1 VQYYLGVFATQE
13 QAAEE
18 YRIAAKRLGKFDNR
32 EYSDTFTEET
42 RYQHHVLS
50 NSEQSSNSCS
60 SSNEPD
66 FITTSGSSP
75 GLSDTSTVLQ
85 SNLMNE
91 ERKYDDKNNLNY
103 MVPISE
109 TSQISAKIKLG
120 KIGNEILS
128 RIQSRKEHTDSPS
141 LTALRYTLIQSVRV
155 LRNPNTTSS
164 SPIYDPSDFS
174 PMNRNTSTTFSS
186 SMYRQS
192 DLTDDET
199 IFEEV

>member
-18 YRIAAKRLGKFDNR
+18 YRIAAKRLGKFDDR

-42 RYQHHVLS
+42 RYQHHVIS
-50 NSEQSSNSCS
+50 NSEQNSNSYS

-66 FITTSGSSP
+66 FTTTPGSSS
-75 GLSDTSTVLQ
+75 GLSTTSTVLQ
-85 SNLMNE
+85 SHLMNE
-91 ERKYDDKNNLNY
+91 ERKNDDKNNLNY

-109 TSQISAKIKLG
+109 TSHISAKIKLG
-120 KIGNEILS
+120 KIGNEILF
-128 RIQSRKEHTDSPS
+128 RIHSRKEHSDSPS
-141 LTALRYTLIQSVRV
+141 LTALRYTLIQSVRD
-155 LRNPNTTSS
+155 LRNRNPTPSS
-164 SPIYDPSDFS
+164 TIYDPSDFS
-174 PMNRNTSTTFSS
+174 PIKRNTSTTFSPS
-186 SMYRQS
+186 IYRQS